1 MLKVSSYTYIHKIFF
16 YLNINIHV
24 GVCFVCKHTF
34 FPPAFCHYT
43 WQYVKHMANIN
54 WKKPVQSAEY
64 DRIRTLGE
72 IFFPP
77 DWKTEMLKLI
87 ILPPSPL
94 PHPFK
99 YVAINWQCYFLFVC
113 FICLFFF
120 PVFIFVSFKVKTQNV
135 YLIFI
140 MKDWGKSG
148 AGGFWQ

>member
-54 WKKPVQSAEY
+54 WKKPVQSAEC

-72 IFFPP
+72 IFFPRLENQNVKINYSP
-77 DWKTEMLKLI
+77 F
-87 ILPPSPL
+87 LPPSPPL
-94 PHPFK
+94 HPFK
-99 YVAINWQCYFLFVC
+99 YVAI
-113 FICLFFF
+113 
-120 PVFIFVSFKVKTQNV
+120 
-135 YLIFI
+135 
-140 MKDWGKSG
+140 D
-148 AGGFWQ
+148 